1 MLRPI
6 YERTKPSRPCVRRVR
21 YSGLWG
27 GSYCRATTL
36 GIGVAPCP
44 TPLRIPGY
52 GHQGCSGR
60 LLVRLSQYGA
70 AVRHSVNWQAAAQVA
85 LTRTAQSMLSEQRR
99 RMLAAKW
106 GWWRR
111 WGGGG
116 KAGVEPQHPGAI
128 KISHGAPALILHS
141 RKKSECRKSR
151 LDRVC
156 LRQGQCC

>member
-85 LTRTAQSMLSEQRR
+85 LTKDGTEHALRTAAQDAGSQVGLVAT
-99 RMLAAKW
+99 L
-106 GWWRR
+106 GWWQQGRGR
-111 WGGGG
+111 TTTPWCYQNFAWCSGADSTQSKGVGVSEI
-116 KAGVEPQHPGAI
+116 KA
-128 KISHGAPALILHS
+128 
-141 RKKSECRKSR
+141 
-151 LDRVC
+151 
-156 LRQGQCC
+156 